1 MVKWYVFIY
10 IVFNGLDIV
19 VEPGNTVALVGS
31 SGCGKSTTV
40 SLIERFYDPEGGEV
54 VCIYVFIYIVFNGLD
69 IVVEPGNTVA
79 LVGSSGCG
87 KSTTVSLIERF
98 YDPEGGEV
106 VCIYLYC
113 IKWIRYS
120 SGAG

>member
-1 MVKWYVFIY
+1 MVKWYVVIY
-10 IVFNGLDIV
+10 IVL
-19 VEPGNTVALVGS
+19 
-31 SGCGKSTTV
+31 
-40 SLIERFYDPEGGEV
+40 
-54 VCIYVFIYIVFNGLD
+54 NGLD

-113 IKWIRYS
+113 IEWIRYS
-120 SGAG
+120 SGAR

>member
-1 MVKWYVFIY
+1 M
-10 IVFNGLDIV
+10 
-19 VEPGNTVALVGS
+19 
-31 SGCGKSTTV
+31 
-40 SLIERFYDPEGGEV
+40 RFSAVNFRYPTRPDV
-54 VCIYVFIYIVFNGLD
+54 QVLNGLD

-113 IKWIRYS
+113 IEWIRYS